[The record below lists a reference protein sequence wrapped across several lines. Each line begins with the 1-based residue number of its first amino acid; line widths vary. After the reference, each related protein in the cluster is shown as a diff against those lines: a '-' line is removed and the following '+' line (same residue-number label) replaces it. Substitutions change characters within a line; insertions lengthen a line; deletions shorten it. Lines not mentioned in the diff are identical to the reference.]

1 MRIMTRMGRAVYDV
15 LGKDGVF
22 IPTIA
27 RKRYKQMKETGNLL
41 RNGQKSVSCQE

>member
-1 MRIMTRMGRAVYDV
+1 MQKQLVFGLMEQSTI
-15 LGKDGVF
+15 LF